1 MAAFL
6 EERLPV
12 GVRYG
17 ASWFDDYAVTI
28 TQTAGGQEYRALTHP
43 FPVRRFSVS
52 YVRDRGQ
59 LETELLALYHRAHGR
74 YAGFRVRAHD
84 DYSTNGGTG
93 APTAFDQSL
102 ALVSAGVYQLQKAY
116 GAGATPL
123 DIGYPVRTIFKPVAG
138 TTKVGIRNSL
148 SGDHAVTAW
157 TVDTTTGRVTFAA
170 NKTAAVTAITKGLT
184 TVIGCGGNPFLAGDS
199 VHVSGVSGMTQ
210 INGRRATVL
219 AKDATTITLDINSSA
234 YDNWTSGGAI
244 NTRPQT
250 GEYVLGGCEF
260 DIPCRFD
267 SPIDIRPVAK
277 EWRETG
283 EIDIMELVAP

>member
-52 YVRDRGQ
+52 YVRDRGE

-84 DYSTNGGTG
+84 DYSTNGSTG
-93 APTAFDQSL
+93 APTAFDQAL

-138 TTKVGIRNSL
+138 TTKVGIRNPI
-148 SGDHAVTAW
+148 SGDHAGTAW

-170 NKTAAVTAITKGLT
+170 NKAATITGITKGLT
-184 TVIGCGGNPFLAGDS
+184 TTVTFAAHTFLAGDS
-199 VHVSGVSGMTQ
+199 VHVSGVAGMTE

-219 AKDATTITLDINSSA
+219 ARDATTITLDINSTA
-234 YDNWTSGGAI
+234 FAAWTSGGTV

-250 GEYVLGGCEF
+250 GETVMGGCEF

-267 SPIDIRPVAK
+267 SAIDIRPVAK

-283 EIDIMELVAP
+283 EIDIVELVTP

>member
-1 MAAFL
+1 MDAFL

-123 DIGYPVRTIFKPVAG
+123 DIGYPVRTIFKPVVG
-138 TTKVGIRNSL
+138 TTRVGIRNSL
-148 SGDHAVTAW
+148 SGDHTVTAW
-157 TVDTTTGRVTFAA
+157 TIDTTTGRVTFAT
-170 NKTAAVTAITKGLT
+170 NKTAVVTAITKGLT
-184 TVIGCGGNPFLAGDS
+184 TVIGCGAHPFLAGDS
-199 VHVSGVSGMTQ
+199 VHLSGVAGMTQ

-234 YDNWTSGGAI
+234 YSDWTSGGTI
-244 NTRPQT
+244 NTRPQA
-250 GEYVLGGCEF
+250 GETVMGGCEF

-267 SPIDIRPVAK
+267 SAIDIRPVAK

-283 EIDIMELVAP
+283 EIDIVELVTP

>member
-6 EERLPV
+6 EERLPIC
-12 GVRYG
+12 VRLG
-17 ASWFDDYAVTI
+17 ASWSDDYAVTI

-43 FPVRRFSVS
+43 YPVRRFSIS
-52 YVRDRGQ
+52 YVRDRGE

-74 YAGFRVRAHD
+74 YAGFRVKAHD
-84 DYSTNGGTG
+84 DYTTNAGTR

-116 GAGATPL
+116 GAGGTPL
-123 DIGYPVRTIFKPVAG
+123 DIGLPVRTIFKPVAG
-138 TTKVGIRNSL
+138 TTKVGIRNSI

-170 NKTAAVTAITKGLT
+170 NKAATISGITKGLT
-184 TVIGCGGNPFLAGDS
+184 TTITFSAHTFLAGDS
-199 VHVSGVSGMTQ
+199 VHVSGVSGMTE

-219 AKDATTITLDINSSA
+219 ARDATTITLDINSTA
-234 YDNWTSGGAI
+234 FAAWTSGGTV
-244 NTRPQT
+244 NTLPQT
-250 GEYVLGGCEF
+250 GETVMGGCEF

-267 SPIDIRPVAK
+267 SAIDIRPVSK

-283 EIDIMELVAP
+283 EIDIVELVTP